1 MGKAYEQDGLFIY
14 DDSER
19 NILID
24 FDTKWRTSQAYNND
38 GDIADLTDYFRLVSS
53 IDDFEA
59 TAKQALKLIS
69 F

>member
-1 MGKAYEQDGLFIY
+1 MKAYEQDGLFIY

-24 FDTKWRTSQAYNND
+24 FDTKWRTSQAYNNE
-38 GDIADLTDYFRLVSS
+38 GDMADLTDYFRLVSS
-53 IDDFEA
+53 IEDFEVS
-59 TAKQALKLIS
+59 AKRVLKLIN